1 MEQANFSELRE
12 KINAWDIQAEDLLIQ
27 KMKVFTIKYNEEFQN
42 LCKNFDNF
50 SNSISSTEVEHLKA
64 INQLKNLSSER
75 FIEQTLDNK
84 EDIPQENP
92 QEENVLIDRI
102 EKMKKSLEIS
112 MQCIDSI
119 AKKNKREV
127 IDDDAVSQQS
137 SKITMEKN
145 TKGIKLPFIIGTE
158 EFFADKAVGLDI
170 PQQNEEEEN
179 EDDEDNDPDVEEFV
193 SDIAV
198 TEKDRKN
205 WEKAE
210 KKRKAK
216 KEKEKRKQTK
226 AEKTQPKEESEV
238 KVPIENEEDEKPKLE
253 IEIEKE
259 NSNEIKVES
268 KSGGSVPP
276 PPPPPPP
283 PPVLTAPVK
292 APPKVVPPPKPVV
305 QNPPPNEE
313 QANQNNMIPQ
323 NPENTNNQVIE
334 QPQPKPVMSFKEQL
348 MSRMGI
354 RGNNNNANK
363 NPVVS
368 PIQTIADNQNPLAPV
383 IRDKNIVINKQNV
396 KLNNFMGG
404 NLDDD
409 DEDDIDI
416 KNSIFRRNQ
425 NNQNGIQNK
434 TPNLFG
440 NNQKPPEPNLS
451 DNQNNQIESQEK
463 KMLSE
468 SQFIQIK
475 TNKNLVNAGKKMK
488 NIFDSDE
495 EDDDAQKNIV
505 DKTKYLAAKLNNFGV
520 TQDTQ
525 GQKKEET
532 KPKPKKTFFDDDE
545 DEDIKPKKDNNNQQQ
560 KPNLAFFN
568 DDDDENKPKEESKPE
583 PESKTPGSFMDGLKG
598 ILAQRNEKL
607 NKKNQEP
614 KKEEIKAEE
623 PKKEEIKGE
632 EPKKEEP
639 KTEESKKEEP
649 KVEEP
654 KKEDPKKEETK
665 KEESER
671 KNSGVNI
678 QKTLAMKNQNSAQLN
693 SKFSDMQNMLANK
706 LGKGM
711 VMGAPKPPEKEEEKI
726 EHNPSADKGEP
737 NYVEVVSSN
746 ATKVVRKKKPKRG
759 GAFETG
765 KEFIPAPQKPKI
777 EEPKKEV
784 IDISDKKD
792 QASPP
797 KATEGPAKDPETF
810 KTNNNLQ
817 EDNNK
822 PNLFNFNNGKEE
834 VQKSIFLDNDDLKKA
849 GENNNVITNG
859 FKKDETGKKKL
870 AFFDD
875 DDD

>member
-119 AKKNKREV
+119 AKKNKKEV

-158 EFFADKAVGLDI
+158 EFFADKTVGLAQ
-170 PQQNEEEEN
+170 PNEEEEN
-179 EDDEDNDPDVEEFV
+179 EDDEDNDPDVEEMV
-193 SDIAV
+193 SDIKV

-323 NPENTNNQVIE
+323 NPENINNQVIE
-334 QPQPKPVMSFKEQL
+334 QPQPKPVMSFEEQL
-348 MSRMGI
+348 RSRM
-354 RGNNNNANK
+354 
-363 NPVVS
+363 
-368 PIQTIADNQNPLAPV
+368 LW
-383 IRDKNIVINKQNV
+383 
-396 KLNNFMGG
+396 
-404 NLDDD
+404 
-409 DEDDIDI
+409 
-416 KNSIFRRNQ
+416 
-425 NNQNGIQNK
+425 
-434 TPNLFG
+434 
-440 NNQKPPEPNLS
+440 
-451 DNQNNQIESQEK
+451 
-463 KMLSE
+463 
-468 SQFIQIK
+468 
-475 TNKNLVNAGKKMK
+475 
-488 NIFDSDE
+488 
-495 EDDDAQKNIV
+495 
-505 DKTKYLAAKLNNFGV
+505 
-520 TQDTQ
+520 
-525 GQKKEET
+525 
-532 KPKPKKTFFDDDE
+532 
-545 DEDIKPKKDNNNQQQ
+545 
-560 KPNLAFFN
+560 
-568 DDDDENKPKEESKPE
+568 
-583 PESKTPGSFMDGLKG
+583 
-598 ILAQRNEKL
+598 
-607 NKKNQEP
+607 
-614 KKEEIKAEE
+614 
-623 PKKEEIKGE
+623 
-632 EPKKEEP
+632 
-639 KTEESKKEEP
+639 
-649 KVEEP
+649 
-654 KKEDPKKEETK
+654 
-665 KEESER
+665 
-671 KNSGVNI
+671 
-678 QKTLAMKNQNSAQLN
+678 
-693 SKFSDMQNMLANK
+693 
-706 LGKGM
+706 
-711 VMGAPKPPEKEEEKI
+711 
-726 EHNPSADKGEP
+726 
-737 NYVEVVSSN
+737 
-746 ATKVVRKKKPKRG
+746 
-759 GAFETG
+759 
-765 KEFIPAPQKPKI
+765 
-777 EEPKKEV
+777 
-784 IDISDKKD
+784 
-792 QASPP
+792 
-797 KATEGPAKDPETF
+797 
-810 KTNNNLQ
+810 
-817 EDNNK
+817 
-822 PNLFNFNNGKEE
+822 
-834 VQKSIFLDNDDLKKA
+834 
-849 GENNNVITNG
+849 
-859 FKKDETGKKKL
+859 
-870 AFFDD
+870 
-875 DDD
+875 